1 MTFPS
6 PFDGASPWGEQTQPT
21 ASPQE
26 NTPMTTAPASS
37 PNPFKI
43 GITLK
48 GSAGYE
54 AEWLT
59 PTVYGG
65 TADETA
71 QRAIDLVKALA
82 DRGVIQ
88 MVSHAAVAMRDTH
101 QPPAGRS
108 GGAPKFQNG
117 RVTQQAQ
124 APAPA
129 GVAGDNCQH
138 GRTLR
143 EGQGKN
149 GAWAAMFCNA
159 PKGSNCD
166 PLWRQKDGTFS

>member
-1 MTFPS
+1 MT
-6 PFDGASPWGEQTQPT
+6 DAV
-21 ASPQE
+21 A
-26 NTPMTTAPASS
+26 
-37 PNPFKI
+37 PNPFRI

-48 GSAGYE
+48 AAAGYD

-59 PTVYGG
+59 PTVYGA

-71 QRAIDLVKALA
+71 KRVRELVQALA
-82 DRGVIQ
+82 DNGVIEL
-88 MVSHAAVAMRDTH
+88 VSSAAVKMRDTH
-101 QPPAGRS
+101 QPTTK
-108 GGAPKFQNG
+108 GGNSTPKTFQNG
-117 RVTQQAQ
+117 KVQSA
-124 APAPA
+124 APSGPA
-129 GVAGDNCQH
+129 GDSCPH

-166 PLWRQKDGTFS
+166 PLWRQKDGSFS